1 MPQYFFHVTDGHS
14 RYRDEEGSLHLSF
27 ADACAEASR
36 IAGELARD
44 GADPA
49 FIVCVVDHDGNE
61 IARVP
66 LEVNRTDPATEM
78 VAKKIIELA
87 KQGERDPVRLRER
100 VIEAVS
106 SRPPSVAPAS
116 TVMT

>member
-1 MPQYFFHVTDGHS
+1 MPQYFFHVSDGHS

-44 GADPA
+44 AADPGYM
-49 FIVCVVDHDGNE
+49 VCVVDHDGNE

-66 LEVNRTDPATEM
+66 IDEKTR
-78 VAKKIIELA
+78 
-87 KQGERDPVRLRER
+87 
-100 VIEAVS
+100 
-106 SRPPSVAPAS
+106 
-116 TVMT
+116 